1 MSGTSQASVSE
12 AGEVPLP
19 GIASI
24 QHNYI
29 HKYGQNIDSI
39 TKDKFS
45 LFTVYVA
52 GYNEYKAQTDNSF
65 FLKLTMLEYLE
76 AT

>member
-1 MSGTSQASVSE
+1 M
-12 AGEVPLP
+12 
-19 GIASI
+19 
-24 QHNYI
+24 
-29 HKYGQNIDSI
+29 YGQNIDSI
-39 TKDKFS
+39 TIDKFS